1 MNLRPYQQRAID
13 QLYDWFRAGNTGNPC
28 LVLPT
33 GAGKSHIVAALCEDA
48 LTQWP
53 ETRVLMLTH
62 VKELIE
68 QNAAKLRAHWPGA
81 PMGIYSASVG
91 RKELG
96 EPITFAGI
104 QSIRKRAAELGHVD
118 LVIID
123 EAHLV
128 SHKDEGGYRTFIA
141 DLERVNPALRVV
153 GLTAT
158 PYRLGHGLI
167 TDGDA
172 LFDDLIE
179 PVSIEDLVHLGYLSR
194 LRSKVTGARLN
205 TEGVHTRGG
214 EFVEAELQRAVNTRD
229 QNERV
234 VREVI
239 ELAGDRRSWLFFCA
253 GVEHAEAVCDV
264 LRAEG
269 VEAACVT
276 GATPKGERERI
287 ISEFKAG
294 KLQALTNANV
304 LTTGFDHPG
313 VDLIAMLRPTM
324 SPGLYVQMA
333 GRGLRVAP
341 GKADCLVLDFA
352 GVVERHGPITAV
364 EPPGRR
370 REGNGE
376 APVKVCDQCAELVH
390 PTVRV
395 CPSCGFEFPAPE
407 PKKLELRDVDIM
419 GPPPGSLV
427 HELRVTEWEW
437 RRHVGRSSGK
447 ESLRVRY
454 YGGLTESVDEYLT
467 LAHDGYP
474 GDKARRT
481 LARIATAA
489 GLSPGWSLVDDLDEI
504 ARTMNDVPPPAVV
517 RYTVKKPGG
526 LPEILKREWT
536 DVRREEVA

>member
-1 MNLRPYQQRAID
+1 MNLRPYQKRAID
-13 QLYDWFRAGNTGNPC
+13 DLYAWFRDGGVGNPC

-91 RKELG
+91 RRQLG

-104 QSIRKRAAELGHVD
+104 QSIRKRAADVGHVD

-128 SHKDEGGYRTFIA
+128 SHKDEGGYRDFLR
-141 DLERVNPALRVV
+141 DLAAINPALRVV

-158 PYRLGHGLI
+158 PYRLGHGYI

-172 LFDDLIE
+172 LFDALIE
-179 PVSIEDLVHLGYLSR
+179 PVSIEELVHHGFLSK
-194 LRSKVTGARLN
+194 LRSKWTEAALD

-214 EFVEAELQRAVNTRD
+214 EYVEAELQKAVNTRD
-229 QNERV
+229 QNERT
-234 VREVI
+234 VRETI
-239 ELAGDRRSWLFFCA
+239 ALAGSRKSWLFFCC
-253 GVEHAEAVCDV
+253 GVDHARDVCEV
-264 LRAEG
+264 LREEG
-269 VEAACVT
+269 IAADCVT
-276 GATPKGERERI
+276 GDTPKKERERI
-287 ISEFKAG
+287 IDAFKRG
-294 KLQALTNANV
+294 ELRALTNANV

-313 VDLIAMLRPTM
+313 VDLIAMMRPTL

-352 GVVERHGPITAV
+352 GVIETHGPILDV
-364 EPPGRR
+364 RPPNKAKKGT
-370 REGNGE
+370 GE
-376 APVKVCDQCAELVH
+376 APVKVCDACNELVH
-390 PTVRV
+390 PTCRV
-395 CPSCGFEFPAPE
+395 CPSCGHEFPQPE
-407 PKKLELRDVDIM
+407 EKKLALRDVDIM
-419 GPPPGSLV
+419 GAPPSDV
-427 HELRVTEWEW
+427 RELEVTEWEW
-437 RRHVGRSSGK
+437 RRHVGASSGK

-454 YGGLTESVDEYLT
+454 YGGLTETIDEYLT
-467 LAHDGYP
+467 IAHDGYA
-474 GDKARRT
+474 GDKARRL
-481 LARIATAA
+481 LARIAADA
-489 GLSPGWSLVDDLDEI
+489 GLSPGWALVDDLDEI
-504 ARTMNDVPPPAVV
+504 AREMNATPPPAVV
-517 RYTVKKPGG
+517 RYTQRGKFA
-526 LPEILKREWT
+526 EILKREWAA
-536 DVRREEVA
+536 DEREAVA

>member
-1 MNLRPYQQRAID
+1 MKLRPYQQRAID
-13 QLYDWFRAGNTGNPC
+13 QLYDWFRAGHTGNPC

-33 GAGKSHIVAALCEDA
+33 GAGKSHIVAALCHDA
-48 LTQWP
+48 LTNWP

-128 SHKDEGGYRTFIA
+128 SHKDEGGYRTFLA
-141 DLERVNPALRVV
+141 DLERMNPALRVV

-179 PVSIEDLVHLGYLSR
+179 PVSIEDLVTLGYLSR
-194 LRSKVTGARLN
+194 LRSKVTGARLD
-205 TEGVHTRGG
+205 TTGVHTRGG
-214 EFVEAELQRAVNTRD
+214 EFVEAELQRAVNTKD

-239 ELAGDRRSWLFFCA
+239 GLAGDRRSWLFFCA

-287 ISEFKAG
+287 IDRFRKGE
-294 KLQALTNANV
+294 LRALTNANV

-333 GRGLRVAP
+333 GRGLRIAE

-370 REGNGE
+370 KEGTGE

-390 PTVRV
+390 PTCRV

-437 RRHVGRSSGK
+437 RRHVGRTSGK

-517 RYTVKKPGG
+517 RYTQKPGD
-526 LPEILKREWT
+526 LPSILKREWP

>member
-13 QLYDWFRAGNTGNPC
+13 DLYAWFRAGNTGNPC

-91 RKELG
+91 RRQLG

-104 QSIRKRAAELGHVD
+104 QSIRKRAADVGHVD

-128 SHKDEGGYRTFIA
+128 SHKDEGGYR
-141 DLERVNPALRVV
+141 DLLRDLAAINPALRVV

-158 PYRLGHGLI
+158 PYRLGHGYI

-172 LFDDLIE
+172 LFDARIE
-179 PVSIEDLVHLGYLSR
+179 PVSIEELVHHGFLSK
-194 LRSKVTGARLN
+194 LRSKWTEAALD

-214 EFVEAELQRAVNTRD
+214 EYVEAELQKAVNTRD
-229 QNERV
+229 QNERT
-234 VREVI
+234 VRETI
-239 ELAGDRRSWLFFCA
+239 ALAGSRKSWLFFCC
-253 GVEHAEAVCDV
+253 GVDHARDVCEV
-264 LRAEG
+264 LREEG
-269 VEAACVT
+269 IAADCVT
-276 GATPKGERERI
+276 GDTPKKERERI
-287 ISEFKAG
+287 IDAFKRG
-294 KLQALTNANV
+294 ELRALTNANV

-313 VDLIAMLRPTM
+313 VDLIAMMRPTL

-352 GVVERHGPITAV
+352 GVVETHGPITDV
-364 EPPGRR
+364 KPPSKAKKGT
-370 REGNGE
+370 GE
-376 APVKVCDQCAELVH
+376 APVKVCDACAELVH
-390 PTVRV
+390 PTCRV
-395 CPSCGFEFPAPE
+395 CPSCGHEFPQPE
-407 PKKLELRDVDIM
+407 EKKLALRDVDIM
-419 GPPPGSLV
+419 GAPPSDV
-427 HELRVTEWEW
+427 RELAVSEWEW
-437 RRHVGRSSGK
+437 RRHVGASSGK

-454 YGGLTESVDEYLT
+454 YGGLTETIDEYLT
-467 LAHDGYP
+467 IAHDGYA
-474 GDKARRT
+474 GDKARRL
-481 LARIATAA
+481 LARIAADA
-489 GLSPGWSLVDDLDEI
+489 GLSPGWALVDDLDEI
-504 ARTMNDVPPPAVV
+504 AREMNATPPPVVV
-517 RYTVKKPGG
+517 RYTQRGKFAEV
-526 LPEILKREWT
+526 LKREWAA
-536 DVRREEVA
+536 DEREAVA

>member
-1 MNLRPYQQRAID
+1 MKLRPYQQRAID

-33 GAGKSHIVAALCEDA
+33 GAGKSHIVAALCHDA
-48 LTQWP
+48 LTNWP

-128 SHKDEGGYRTFIA
+128 SHKDEGGYR
-141 DLERVNPALRVV
+141 DLLRELAAINPALRVV

-179 PVSIEDLVHLGYLSR
+179 PVSIEELVTLGYLSK
-194 LRSKVTGARLN
+194 LRSKWTEVGLEI
-205 TEGVHTRGG
+205 EGVHTRGG
-214 EFVEAELQRAVNTRD
+214 EYIESELQRAVNTKD

-234 VREVI
+234 VSETIV
-239 ELAGDRRSWLFFCA
+239 LAGSRKSWLFFCC
-253 GVEHAEAVCDV
+253 GVDHARDVCAV
-264 LRAEG
+264 LRDRGIAAE
-269 VEAACVT
+269 CVT
-276 GATPKGERERI
+276 GDTPKGERERI
-287 ISEFKAG
+287 INAFKRG
-294 KLQALTNANV
+294 ELRALTNANV

-313 VDLIAMLRPTM
+313 IDLIAMMRPTL

-333 GRGLRVAP
+333 GRGMRVSD

-352 GVVERHGPITAV
+352 CVIETHGPITNV
-364 EPPGRR
+364 KPPNKAKRGT
-370 REGNGE
+370 GE
-376 APVKVCDQCAELVH
+376 APVKVCDSCNELVS
-390 PTVRV
+390 PSCRV

-419 GPPPGSLV
+419 GGPASDV
-427 HELRVTEWEW
+427 RELRVTEWEW
-437 RRHVGRSSGK
+437 RRHVGRASGK

-454 YGGLTESVDEYLT
+454 YGGLTETIDEYLT
-467 LAHDGYP
+467 IAHEGYA
-474 GDKARRT
+474 GDKARRK
-481 LARIATAA
+481 LAHIAAAA
-489 GLSPGWSLVDDLDEI
+489 GASPGVSLAYDLDEI
-504 ARTMNDVPPPAVV
+504 AREMNATQPPAVV
-517 RYTVKKPGG
+517 RYTQTGKFA
-526 LPEILKREWT
+526 EILKREWT

>member
-1 MNLRPYQQRAID
+1 MKLRPYQQRAID

-128 SHKDEGGYRTFIA
+128 SHKDEGGYRTFLA

-172 LFDDLIE
+172 LFDALIE
-179 PVSIEDLVHLGYLSR
+179 PVSIEDLVHLGYLSK
-194 LRSKVTGARLN
+194 LRSKWTEAALD

-214 EFVEAELQRAVNTRD
+214 EFIESELQKAVNTRD
-229 QNERV
+229 QNERT
-234 VREVI
+234 VRETI
-239 ELAGDRRSWLFFCA
+239 ALAGSRKSWLFFCC
-253 GVEHAEAVCDV
+253 GVDHARDVCEV
-264 LRAEG
+264 LREEG
-269 VEAACVT
+269 IAADCVT
-276 GATPKGERERI
+276 GDTPKKERERI
-287 ISEFKAG
+287 IDAFKRG
-294 KLQALTNANV
+294 ELRALTNANV

-313 VDLIAMLRPTM
+313 VDLIAMMRPTL

-333 GRGLRVAP
+333 GRGLRIAP

-352 GVVERHGPITAV
+352 GVVETHGPITAV
-364 EPPGRR
+364 KPPSKAKKGT
-370 REGNGE
+370 GE
-376 APVKVCDQCAELVH
+376 APVKVCDACAELVH
-390 PTVRV
+390 PTCRV
-395 CPSCGFEFPAPE
+395 CPACGHEFPEPE
-407 PKKLELRDVDIM
+407 EKKLALRDVDIM
-419 GPPPGSLV
+419 GAPPSDV
-427 HELRVTEWEW
+427 RELEVTEWEW
-437 RRHVGRSSGK
+437 RRHVGASSGK

-454 YGGLTESVDEYLT
+454 YGGLTETIDEYLT
-467 LAHDGYP
+467 IAHDGYA
-474 GDKARRT
+474 GDKARRL
-481 LARIATAA
+481 LARIAADA
-489 GLSPGWSLVDDLDEI
+489 GLSPGWALVDDLDEI
-504 ARTMNDVPPPAVV
+504 AREMNATTPPAVV
-517 RYTVKKPGG
+517 RYTQRGKFA
-526 LPEILKREWT
+526 EILKREWAA
-536 DVRREEVA
+536 DEREAVA

>member
-1 MNLRPYQQRAID
+1 VNLRPYQQRAID
-13 QLYDWFRAGNTGNPC
+13 QLYDWFREGGVGNPC

-128 SHKDEGGYRTFIA
+128 SHKDEGGYRDFLR

-179 PVSIEDLVHLGYLSR
+179 PVSIEELVQLGYLSR

-214 EFVEAELQRAVNTRD
+214 EFVEAELQRAVNTKD

-239 ELAGDRRSWLFFCA
+239 GLAGDRRSWLFFCA

-264 LRAEG
+264 LRAKG

-276 GATPKGERERI
+276 GATSKGERERI
-287 ISEFKAG
+287 IDAFKRG
-294 KLQALTNANV
+294 ELRALTNANV

-313 VDLIAMLRPTM
+313 VDLIAMMRPTL

-333 GRGLRVAP
+333 GRGLRIAP

-352 GVVERHGPITAV
+352 GVVETHGPITAV
-364 EPPGRR
+364 KPPSKAKKGT
-370 REGNGE
+370 GE
-376 APVKVCDQCAELVH
+376 APVKVCDACAELVH
-390 PTVRV
+390 PTCRV
-395 CPSCGFEFPAPE
+395 CPACGHEFPEPE
-407 PKKLELRDVDIM
+407 EKKLALRDVDIM
-419 GPPPGSLV
+419 GAPPSDV
-427 HELRVTEWEW
+427 RELEVTEWEW
-437 RRHVGRSSGK
+437 RRHVGASSGK

-454 YGGLTESVDEYLT
+454 YGGLTETIDEYLT
-467 LAHDGYP
+467 IAHDGYA
-474 GDKARRT
+474 GDKARRL
-481 LARIATAA
+481 LARIAADA
-489 GLSPGWSLVDDLDEI
+489 GLSPGWALVDDLDEI
-504 ARTMNDVPPPAVV
+504 AREMNATTPPAVV
-517 RYTVKKPGG
+517 RYTQRGKFA
-526 LPEILKREWT
+526 EILKREWAA
-536 DVRREEVA
+536 DEREAVA